1 VHTGLPHCDVTIIA
15 SLNLVMLLSHDHSK
29 YMQEGK
35 GELHRAGT
43 SLLAIAIWTGVTF
56 AAPQVQHL
64 NAYADD
70 NNTSAYN
77 KRLADTQKRR
87 ELLTQA

>member
-1 VHTGLPHCDVTIIA
+1 MLPSPDY
-15 SLNLVMLLSHDHSK
+15 SK
-29 YMQEGK
+29 DMQEGR
-35 GELHRAGT
+35 GDLHRAGT
-43 SLLAIAIWTGVTF
+43 SLLAIAIWTGVTL
-56 AAPQVQHL
+56 AAPQAQHL
-64 NAYADD
+64 SAYADD

>member
-1 VHTGLPHCDVTIIA
+1 
-15 SLNLVMLLSHDHSK
+15 
-29 YMQEGK
+29 
-35 GELHRAGT
+35 
-43 SLLAIAIWTGVTF
+43 LAIALWTGVTF